1 MIYNVSRNR
10 TLSGG
15 ISPVISSIPS
25 VPLDIHVLMDACEL
39 TSAAASF
46 KIVWGKSVVFSGRR
60 FSRWR
65 LFLDNLTYCC
75 PFVPI
80 RLSRGSWSRWRRS
93 RGSWRS
99 EAWLWRK
106 RCEGKQVEISHSYI
120 CCIVFFSSSA
130 FSRVAKCIR
139 NITTD
144 SYSVSLITLTT
155 PLLTS

>member
-1 MIYNVSRNR
+1 
-10 TLSGG
+10 
-15 ISPVISSIPS
+15 
-25 VPLDIHVLMDACEL
+25 MDACEL

-120 CCIVFFSSSA
+120 CCTVFF
-130 FSRVAKCIR
+130 FFCLFLCGKMYKKYHHRFIFGEF
-139 NITTD
+139 NNTYD
-144 SYSVSLITLTT
+144 SLINILEVIYCTHCSVRLYGCCSPAPPHPGKNTLH
-155 PLLTS
+155 L